1 MGMKKREFSGPHQ
14 GMPVRYG
21 GSPVERA
28 KGGMIMM
35 HGRGAGA
42 HDMLK
47 LAEAFD
53 EPQFFYAAPEAR
65 EQSWYPY
72 HFADPVSDNEPG
84 FSSGL
89 VVIDDMLKGLS
100 ALALPPEQII
110 LFGFSQGAC
119 LVLEYAAR
127 NPRRYGGLVGLSGCL
142 FGPDA
147 NPYPYEG
154 SLEGTPVILGCSEGD
169 PHFPAPRVTAA
180 AETLKSLG
188 AEVTTRLYPEPGHG
202 VNEDEIRRV
211 KEMIQ
216 AIEGKA

>member
-1 MGMKKREFSGPHQ
+1 MKKREFTGPHQ

-28 KGGMIMM
+28 KGGMIML

-72 HFADPVSDNEPG
+72 DFADPVSDNEPG
-84 FSSGL
+84 ITSGL

-127 NPRRYGGLVGLSGCL
+127 NPRRYGGVVALSGCL
-142 FGPDA
+142 LGPGDE
-147 NPYPYEG
+147 PHDFEG
-154 SLEGTPVILGCSEGD
+154 SLEDTPVFLGSGEGD
-169 PHFPAPRVTAA
+169 PHFPAQRVTAA
-180 AETLKSLG
+180 ADALTSLG
-188 AEVTTRLYPEPGHG
+188 AEMTMRLYPEPGHA
-202 VNEDEIRRV
+202 VNDDEIRRI
-211 KEMIQ
+211 KGMIQ
-216 AIEGKA
+216 AVEARG